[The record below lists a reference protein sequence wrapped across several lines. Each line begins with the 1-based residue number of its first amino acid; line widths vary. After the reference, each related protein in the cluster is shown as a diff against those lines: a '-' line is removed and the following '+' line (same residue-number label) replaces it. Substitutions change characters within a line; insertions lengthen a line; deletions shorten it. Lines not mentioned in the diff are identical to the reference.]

1 MCLIRKTLNSKS
13 HQVWFGHLF
22 KHAEVIWATPC
33 QKMLLVRLFDK
44 EKLSFFP
51 GNYPPGVDKAS
62 ARDVNSLMNEMTSYL
77 VRCYSKV
84 LIEEND
90 HKKRSSVPPLS
101 VALTA
106 SRIQTVNYTSLV
118 LQGV

>member
-1 MCLIRKTLNSKS
+1 MPYYGLNIEIMVHSQKHQPVNLAYKVLGTICL
-13 HQVWFGHLF
+13 
-22 KHAEVIWATPC
+22 
-33 QKMLLVRLFDK
+33 
-44 EKLSFFP
+44 FFS

>member
-1 MCLIRKTLNSKS
+1 
-13 HQVWFGHLF
+13 
-22 KHAEVIWATPC
+22 
-33 QKMLLVRLFDK
+33 
-44 EKLSFFP
+44 
-51 GNYPPGVDKAS
+51 
-62 ARDVNSLMNEMTSYL
+62 MNEMTSYL

-118 LQGV
+118 LQGI

>member
-1 MCLIRKTLNSKS
+1 M
-13 HQVWFGHLF
+13 
-22 KHAEVIWATPC
+22 
-33 QKMLLVRLFDK
+33 LVRLFSK
-44 EKLSFFP
+44 EKLSFFST